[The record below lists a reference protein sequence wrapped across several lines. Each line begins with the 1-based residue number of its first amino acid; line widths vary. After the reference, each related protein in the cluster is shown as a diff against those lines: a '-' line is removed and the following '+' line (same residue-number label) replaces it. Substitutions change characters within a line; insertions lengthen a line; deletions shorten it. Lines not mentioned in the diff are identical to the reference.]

1 MYTLY
6 EFSRKLSFVVW
17 KSRHVTFVV
26 LQVEWMK
33 RAGKALLLLCRSLD
47 WRHRGSRFVVAQ
59 MYYNYVSSYFMHVI
73 AFFPKW
79 NSKSVAYLFEDALE
93 LAPQVKL
100 KLWNIK
106 LFPTDFSN
114 WQVTKNV
121 NSPHTIHTLKNLG
134 EEQRSNMTKE
144 MMVKQ

>member
-1 MYTLY
+1 
-6 EFSRKLSFVVW
+6 
-17 KSRHVTFVV
+17 
-26 LQVEWMK
+26 
-33 RAGKALLLLCRSLD
+33 
-47 WRHRGSRFVVAQ
+47 
-59 MYYNYVSSYFMHVI
+59 MHVI
-73 AFFPKW
+73 AFFFPKW